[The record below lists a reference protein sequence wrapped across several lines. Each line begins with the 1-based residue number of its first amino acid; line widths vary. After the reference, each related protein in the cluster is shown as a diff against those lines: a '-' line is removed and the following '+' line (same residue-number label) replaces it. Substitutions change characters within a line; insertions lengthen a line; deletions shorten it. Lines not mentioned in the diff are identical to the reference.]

1 MGNDSAEAIRRESV
15 LLARI
20 DLSLRIKLLFM
31 KLLFA
36 GIVLFMSWP
45 FVFAQNSSVGA
56 DRVVVYKGAR
66 RLVLLSQG
74 KELRSYKVALGG
86 EPVGPKTRQGD
97 HRTPEGLYV
106 LDSRNRNSHFYK
118 AFHISYPNA
127 QDIAAAKKLGVSP
140 GGDIMLHGL
149 PKEYAGVG
157 KAHTLHD
164 WTDGCVAVTD
174 DEMDEIWKL
183 VRVGTPI
190 EIKP

>member
-1 MGNDSAEAIRRESV
+1 MR
-15 LLARI
+15 
-20 DLSLRIKLLFM
+20 LLFV
-31 KLLFA
+31 
-36 GIVLFMSWP
+36 GIVLFASWP
-45 FVFAQNSSVGA
+45 CLFAQSPTADA
-56 DRVVVYKGAR
+56 DRVVVYKRAR
-66 RLVLLSQG
+66 RLALLSQG

-106 LDSRNRNSHFYK
+106 LDSRNQNSHFYK

-149 PKEYAGVG
+149 SKEYAWVG

-164 WTDGCVAVTD
+164 WTDGCVAVTN

-183 VRVGTPI
+183 VPVGTPI

>member
-1 MGNDSAEAIRRESV
+1 MR
-15 LLARI
+15 
-20 DLSLRIKLLFM
+20 LF
-31 KLLFA
+31 FA
-36 GIVLFMSWP
+36 GIVLFTSWP
-45 FVFAQNSSVGA
+45 FLFAQSPGIGA

-66 RLVLLSQG
+66 KLVLWSQG

-97 HRTPEGLYV
+97 HRTPEGHYV
-106 LDSRNRNSHFYK
+106 LDSRNANSHFYK

-127 QDIAAAKKLGVSP
+127 QDIAAAQKLGVSP

-149 PKEYAGVG
+149 PKEYAWVG

-174 DEMDEIWKL
+174 EEMDEIWKL